1 MVNSP
6 SKSLDLDTVPGEGR
20 PLELQH
26 EQAERGRP
34 WPGTSS
40 SLVDPPVLPLDARA
54 STGRS
59 EVTSLGISSSHLYL
73 VTEVAQV
80 SEDPVS
86 EAWKTQLQTILSKRG
101 ADFVLKSDLVRDQFC
116 GPKLITDLYRSELFR
131 KVSVIITEIP
141 PNELCAITRQ
151 IHENYDLASTY
162 ISIDYLITSGPLMSS
177 TTSPPTMTKYESEGQ
192 RLNLNAIE
200 NGDPREI
207 VNWKGQMED
216 HFDRCAKDEGYNLRY
231 LPFSWSLSCEYT
243 SQLTHDVALDIIDS
257 REKFNEK
264 AIEGSISKDTFD
276 VFIQFPNNSTVT
288 NISVNQLEVV
298 DLQRKYISG
307 KIDVHDDGK
316 GRLVEDDYEVID
328 TKTPPTRVQKSSI
341 QMKTV
346 LGFAARKSKREP
358 LTLVNLSYD
367 QERKA
372 LAKVL
377 EVIAGSREVALSL
390 MSRDKHKGGVS
401 TVKELFDFANM
412 NRLRSAYKSQT
423 KILFKHCWPHHKLP
437 LMQGNEWGC
446 WKDYVEA
453 LLKMKHCVDRT
464 PSFALTR
471 ALVKE
476 IVNNGKVNSKFRH
489 LSNYS
494 KADIRDYCQSIE
506 LLITRACKD
515 WTKKKIKG
523 NDNPGVNVHF
533 YQGSTKLFD
542 KKDHFGPA
550 CAELALAIATALV
563 PDHQYLAA
571 MKDLALKENKYLYQ
585 IDTDDVLAN
594 KVSAQFCMIKVYS
607 NPKFHFLEKL
617 TSLTKRTATFDLET
631 WSSKAAINHNQ
642 VALSEASDKA
652 LTRQVKFAESQSEQE
667 SDAESGEELE
677 NHTRRFDR
685 KFHKNDKRV
694 SGRPKR
700 RGDRDRN
707 NRSNSKAPAIVDSR
721 FDRRKTRSES
731 RGRENKRFSDKKK
744 PFNGKEKQTR
754 FRVVNQNNEQF
765 EFKAS
770 DIITKVDT
778 SASDSELSNSD
789 ESGLCLDLIFV
800 TFMKQHILSTKKRTI
815 SVASVTNN
823 EDLSKPQTQRT
834 LKVGPYSRGPCPSLR
849 LSKDCLTNKFKN
861 INYSL
866 IIDSGAQQ
874 SVIPSCLLDMIVSS
888 CIVGR
893 SSHPFSSNLDAS
905 GNEMPMSDLAVDLD
919 LVVGDEETT
928 VLKLRGAMV
937 LERSNQNVDRQIL
950 VGTSDMRA
958 PNFISLINSVD
969 HPGKTEI
976 VFGASNCRFLSYN
989 ACYNE
994 AHATDV
1000 LVNDFDINKDRVN
1013 DFDFVQDEEPDYYD
1027 GGNQGNSDFTVIT
1040 KHFDEHNIY
1049 KKFDRWHH
1057 SIQRNIAVKLEM
1069 QENNLYPNDKL
1080 RFSFSPAK
1088 IPEDLLVETGS
1099 GDEFVGSTESK
1110 IKSKSCP
1117 NSEYKTNHDI
1127 EKLRAKNLATFTH
1140 EQVTIDPDNEV
1151 LANDPDRDSKIAFLR
1166 NLLEKYKEVFRAD
1179 TGCVTTDDF
1188 MVNAQIDLE
1197 NSDLSSNKVACYVD
1211 SMSPELRQAICDKF
1225 NKELADGVLKRLIR
1239 SDITLKNI
1247 LPCFAVAK
1255 KGGDD
1260 QPDAKVSAAN
1270 IRLIADCSR
1279 AINGVTVHKGRQGD
1293 DIRQI
1298 TRDVTRFTR
1307 TGYLFSIDI
1316 SDCFHCIRLHP
1327 DLYPYF
1333 GVQHPDLGD
1342 CYYVRLPQG
1351 WISSPSFCKDF
1362 LLNILKKYSNSL
1374 CRYADDVLGGADT
1387 WEEYCEVLEG
1397 VLATLKY
1404 SNLRLKGKKVTLLG
1418 YNAEFLG
1425 RKIEK
1430 GMIKPSPH
1438 HIDRISKFDYKAI
1451 PTKKALKRFNGLVTY
1466 LSEFKYMAAEEFFEI
1481 RKLAEGPNT
1490 DKIDWTPKRIE
1501 TFEKVKQSMDNL
1513 INLHCVDPDLQTFLV
1528 TDTSKHATGAILYQ
1542 MKSRD
1547 SGLSESNV
1555 IGLFSRKRTDLD
1567 NVHAIPSCVLELSGI
1582 AAAATHFRPYIER
1595 LNKKLIIYTDS
1606 KSAEGA
1612 YRKFQNSGVPT
1623 NNMRLSSFLAAMWGF
1638 HFDLV
1643 HIPSNSKEIEAVDY
1657 LSRYSSELGRECTD
1671 ACSICKTVADVQGS
1685 DNRLVRLTQSVTKHF
1700 QNIKYA
1706 DEVCI
1711 SADPDDLD
1719 FHISEAGS
1727 APDCFQIKSSTRS
1740 LRNDE
1745 DWKQNKIQIFRTS
1758 TETRSG
1764 KKAYIDYSG
1773 PIQQLLLNFK
1783 ILNEMQDS
1791 CSDLRRAKKILGMK
1805 QAGHIIDPSPNRH
1818 PSVRTLVNNKSA
1830 KLDSDGVLY
1839 IDRVLSIGRISRI
1852 LPTVVLPPWYARTI
1866 VQSLHT
1872 SYGDM
1877 TVSQILRK
1885 AEQVVSVKN
1894 IKKAA
1899 QDLVSRC
1906 PGCIL
1911 LKNQGANPRSWS
1923 YKEAPLAE
1931 KIGQTIL
1938 IDEVHRMSTKNKT
1951 VRFLYATDSLSRY
1964 SKLYYIKEESYKFS
1978 EVLDYLVKVRKDFTH
1993 SDNKLGKMLIRM
2005 DKSRPHLKASKQLDF
2020 LKKHNI
2026 EIELYDGHSP
2036 LSVSLP
2042 ELDGRLQKISK
2053 MIGNFMAR
2061 PHLDFDTVATKVEN
2075 TYNNTVGQE
2084 KFAPIELWTGK
2095 QLSTGRP
2102 IKVPVEL
2109 LVETI
2114 RETRASHRQL
2124 FEKKLSSLRKVDKLH
2139 FVPYSNGT
2147 PYNSR
2152 NGTPLKAGDLI
2163 LLVTVWDKNDK
2174 CRFWKISDSIDNK
2187 RSAINWD
2194 EKLVHA
2200 YKLGVRKT
2208 AVNGKLFSFDAIS
2221 WVIDGDSTEAKNFES
2236 DLSRNL
2242 KDKSSIENATNQTQS
2257 CFRSTR
2263 LSQIKP
2269 SINDPFFDRP
2279 DYKDQLRVG
2288 TEPNE
2293 LSYENHIRL
2302 WDNHGKD
2309 KLVFRSR
2316 KVELPFE

>member
-1 MVNSP
+1 M
-6 SKSLDLDTVPGEGR
+6 
-20 PLELQH
+20 
-26 EQAERGRP
+26 
-34 WPGTSS
+34 
-40 SLVDPPVLPLDARA
+40 
-54 STGRS
+54 
-59 EVTSLGISSSHLYL
+59 
-73 VTEVAQV
+73 
-80 SEDPVS
+80 
-86 EAWKTQLQTILSKRG
+86 
-101 ADFVLKSDLVRDQFC
+101 
-116 GPKLITDLYRSELFR
+116 
-131 KVSVIITEIP
+131 
-141 PNELCAITRQ
+141 
-151 IHENYDLASTY
+151 
-162 ISIDYLITSGPLMSS
+162 
-177 TTSPPTMTKYESEGQ
+177 
-192 RLNLNAIE
+192 
-200 NGDPREI
+200 
-207 VNWKGQMED
+207 
-216 HFDRCAKDEGYNLRY
+216 
-231 LPFSWSLSCEYT
+231 
-243 SQLTHDVALDIIDS
+243 ALDIIDS

-264 AIEGSISKDTFD
+264 SLEGEVSKETFD
-276 VFIQFPNNSTVT
+276 VQIQFPGNITSTSVT
-288 NISVNQLEVV
+288 VNQLVVV
-298 DLQRKYISG
+298 DMQRKFING
-307 KIDVHDDGK
+307 KVDVNDDGT
-316 GRLVEDDYEVID
+316 GELDDEDYEVIEPKN
-328 TKTPPTRVQKSSI
+328 TGGTPTPPVKLQKSSVT
-341 QMKTV
+341 MKTV
-346 LGFAARKSKREP
+346 MGFAARKSKRDA

-367 QERKA
+367 EERKA

-390 MSRDKHKGGVS
+390 MSRDKHKGGVNS
-401 TVKELFDFANM
+401 VKELFSFANM

-423 KILFKHCWPHHKLP
+423 KILFKHCWPHHKMP
-437 LMQGNEWGC
+437 LMQGSEWKC
-446 WKDYVEA
+446 WKDYVSA

-476 IVNNGKVNSKFRH
+476 IVNNGKVNLNLDSSY
-489 LSNYS
+489 LSNFLQ
-494 KADIRDYCQSIE
+494 ADIRDYCQSIE

-523 NDNPGVNVHF
+523 NDEPGVNVHF

-563 PDHQYLAA
+563 PDHHYLAA

-594 KVSAQFCMIKVYS
+594 KVTNTNLLVQIHSNSQFL
-607 NPKFHFLEKL
+607 FLEKL
-617 TSLTKRTATFDLET
+617 TSLTKRTTTFDLES

-642 VALSEASDKA
+642 VALAESNDK
-652 LTRQVKFAESQSEQE
+652 LSTRQVKFADSQSEPE
-667 SDAESGEELE
+667 LESGSVDDQE
-677 NHTRRFDR
+677 NQVRRFDR
-685 KFHKNDKRV
+685 KFQKKEKKFN
-694 SGRPKR
+694 GRPRKR
-700 RGDRDRN
+700 DSRERDS
-707 NRSNSKAPAIVDSR
+707 RSNSRNPAVVDSR
-721 FDRRKTRSES
+721 FDRKKSRSES
-731 RGRENKRFSDKKK
+731 RGRDNNKK
-744 PFNGKEKQTR
+744 FNERKSRSNYKDKQTR
-754 FRVVNQNNEQF
+754 FRVVNQNNEELVFQ
-765 EFKAS
+765 AS
-770 DIITKVDT
+770 DIITKVES
-778 SASDSELSNSD
+778 SASDSELSYSD
-789 ESGLCLDLIFV
+789 ESGLCLDLIFCN
-800 TFMKQHILSTKKRTI
+800 FMRNHLSNKAKRTI
-815 SVASVTNN
+815 SVASVT
-823 EDLSKPQTQRT
+823 SKNHELKTKTQKILRIS
-834 LKVGPYSRGPCPSLR
+834 PYSRGPCPSLR
-849 LSKDCLTNKFKN
+849 LNDICLQNKFKN

-874 SVIPSCLLDMIVSS
+874 SVVSSCLLDMVKKE
-888 CIVGR
+888 CILGR
-893 SSHPFSSNLDAS
+893 NSHPFTSNLDAS
-905 GNEMPMSDLAVDLD
+905 GNEMQMSDLAVDLD
-919 LVVGDEETT
+919 LVVGEDTQTT
-928 VLKLRGAMV
+928 IKLRGAMV
-937 LERSNQNVDRQIL
+937 LERSNCNVDRQIL

-958 PNFISLINSVD
+958 PNYISLLNSVD

-976 VFGASNCRFLSYN
+976 VFGTSNCKFLSIS

-994 AHATDV
+994 TMSG
-1000 LVNDFDINKDRVN
+1000 LTKSKDFDLNDDRTA
-1013 DFDFVQDEEPDYYD
+1013 DFDRDLDDSPEYYD
-1027 GGNQGNSDFTVIT
+1027 GDNKGNANLDAIT
-1040 KHFDEHNIY
+1040 SHFDNQNVY
-1049 KKFDRWHH
+1049 KKFNRWHQ
-1057 SIQRNIAVKLEM
+1057 SLQRNVDVKLEM
-1069 QENNLYPNDKL
+1069 QELDVHPNDRL
-1080 RFSFSPAK
+1080 RFSFAPTK

-1099 GDEFVGSTESK
+1099 GEEFVGSTEAK
-1110 IKSKSCP
+1110 VQAKSCP

-1127 EKLRAKNLATFTH
+1127 EKLRAKNLSTFTH
-1140 EQVTIDPDNEV
+1140 EQVSIDPDNEV
-1151 LANDPDRDSKIAFLR
+1151 LANDPDREAKVTFLR

-1239 SDITLKNI
+1239 SDVTLKNI

-1255 KGGDD
+1255 KGGDEG
-1260 QPDAKVSAAN
+1260 PDAKVSAAN

-1307 TGYLFSIDI
+1307 SGFLFSIDI

-1362 LLNILKKYSNSL
+1362 LLNILSKYSNSL

-1397 VLATLKY
+1397 VLATLKFN
-1404 SNLRLKGKKVTLLG
+1404 NLRLKGKKVTLLG
-1418 YNAEFLG
+1418 YKAEFLG
-1425 RKIEK
+1425 RRIEK

-1438 HIDRISKFDYKAI
+1438 HIDRISRFDYKAI

-1490 DKIDWTPKRIE
+1490 DKIEWTPKRIK
-1501 TFEKVKQSMDNL
+1501 TFNKVKESMDDL

-1547 SGLSESNV
+1547 SGLAESNV

-1612 YRKFQNSGVPT
+1612 YKKFQNSGVPT

-1657 LSRYSSELGRECTD
+1657 LSRYNSELGKECSD
-1671 ACSICKTVADVQGS
+1671 SCSICKTVAEVQGTE
-1685 DNRLVRLTQSVTKHF
+1685 VRLRNLSQNITRHF
-1700 QNIKYA
+1700 QNIKYT
-1706 DEVCI
+1706 DEICI
-1711 SADPDDLD
+1711 SVDPDTVELYM
-1719 FHISEAGS
+1719 SETDI
-1727 APDCFQIKSSTRS
+1727 APDCFQIKSNTRS

-1745 DWKQNKIQIFRTS
+1745 DWKQNKLQIFNS
-1758 TETRSG
+1758 SSDTRLG
-1764 KKAYIDYSG
+1764 RKAHIDYAG
-1773 PIQQLLLNFK
+1773 PIQHLLLNFK

-1791 CSDLRRAKKILGMK
+1791 CSDLRRAKKILSMK
-1805 QAGHIIDPSPNRH
+1805 SAGHIIDPSPNRH
-1818 PSVRTLVNNKSA
+1818 PSVRTLINNKSA
-1830 KLDSDGVLY
+1830 KLDENGVLY

-1852 LPTVVLPPWYARTI
+1852 LPTIVLPPWYAKTI

-1877 TVSQILRK
+1877 TVSQMLRK
-1885 AEQVVSVKN
+1885 AEQSVSVKN

-1931 KIGQTIL
+1931 KIGQTVL

-1964 SKLYYIKEESYKFS
+1964 SKLYFIKEDSYKFS
-1978 EVLDYLVKVRKDFTH
+1978 EVLEYLVKVRKDFTH
-1993 SDNKLGKMLIRM
+1993 SDNRLGKMLIRM
-2005 DKSRPHLKASKQLDF
+2005 DKSRPHLKASKQLEF

-2061 PHLDFDTVATKVEN
+2061 PHLDFDQVAKKVET

-2114 RETRASHRQL
+2114 KETRANHRQL
-2124 FEKKLSSLRKVDKLH
+2124 FDKKLSSLRKVDKLH

-2147 PYNSR
+2147 PYNSTK
-2152 NGTPLKAGDLI
+2152 GTPLKAGDLI

-2174 CRFWKISDSIDNK
+2174 CRFWKIEDSVDNK

-2208 AVNGKLFSFDAIS
+2208 SVNGKLFSFDAIS
-2221 WVIDGDSTEAKNFES
+2221 WVIDGDSTEAKNFEKELTRS
-2236 DLSRNL
+2236 M
-2242 KDKSSIENATNQTQS
+2242 KDKPVVENAVTKSQS
-2257 CFRSTR
+2257 CFRSSR
-2263 LSQIKP
+2263 MSQIKP
-2269 SINDPFFDRP
+2269 ACNDPFFDRP
-2279 DYKDQLRVG
+2279 DHR
-2288 TEPNE
+2288 E
-2293 LSYENHIRL
+2293 LQNSSFDYLSNTYESKIRL
-2302 WDNHGKD
+2302 WDNHD
-2309 KLVFRSR
+2309 SERLVFRSR